1 MKKSLAACL
10 LLVIATLANGFQ
22 NSGEWVKYTSAEGR
36 YSALL
41 PQQPKLSSQESASA
55 IGAKLTQYMAQ
66 ATDSDSMYMLGYF
79 DILPNTVY
87 SLDKGRD
94 GIINAVK
101 GTLLSEEAVSLG
113 GHPGRELKIA
123 VKTQDYELLIRGRLY
138 EIGGRVY
145 ILWHSFLKS
154 ADSSAMTDKTA
165 KFFDSFKVAQNK

>member
-1 MKKSLAACL
+1 
-10 LLVIATLANGFQ
+10 
-22 NSGEWVKYTSAEGR
+22 
-36 YSALL
+36 
-41 PQQPKLSSQESASA
+41 PQESASA
-55 IGAKLTQYMAQ
+55 IGGKLTQYMAQ
-66 ATDSDSMYMLGYF
+66 ATDSDSMYFIGYF
-79 DILPNTVY
+79 DIPPDTVY

-101 GTLLSEEAVSLG
+101 GTLLSEEAVSLE

-165 KFFDSFKVAQNK
+165 KFFDSFK